1 MIVLLSKMKIIVL
14 GPPGSGKSTQ
24 AKLLAENLGI
34 ASLSVGDLLYFAS
47 QEESAQGQKIKEIM
61 DSGQLVDDEL
71 TTEILKKQLDSSSYQ
86 KGVIIDGFPRHLPQ
100 AQEFGVNIDKVI
112 YIKVSDEVNIQ
123 RLLKRQRKDDTPEI
137 INQRLEVYHQQ
148 TVPVLDFY
156 KQKGILIEVDGE
168 QSIEKIHQDILKLLD
183 LN

>member
-1 MIVLLSKMKIIVL
+1 MKIIVL
-14 GPPGSGKSTQ
+14 GPQGSGKSTQ
-24 AKLLAENLGI
+24 AKLLADFLGI

-61 DSGQLVDDEL
+61 DSGQLVNDEL
-71 TTEILKKQLDSSSYQ
+71 TMEILKKQLDSTNYQ
-86 KGVIIDGFPRHLPQ
+86 KGVIIDGFPRCLTQ
-100 AQEFGVNIDKVI
+100 AEALDTQIDKVL
-112 YIKVSDEVNIQ
+112 YIKVSDEVGRQ
-123 RLLKRQRKDDTPEI
+123 RLLKRQRRDDTLEA
-137 INQRLEVYHQQ
+137 INQRLEIYHQQ